1 MLETDKQ
8 AGATFLLF
16 FYEEDAS
23 PQFCCSLAGQLYR
36 SIEAG
41 GNMNNQSI
49 RIAIDGPA
57 GAGKSTVAKQVADR
71 LSYIYIDTG
80 AMYRAVALKAIRSG
94 LDLHDG
100 QALKSMLDETTVE
113 LIKNDEGQSVFLD
126 GLDVSEEIRT
136 KEVTNNVSFVAR
148 LAEVREDLVRR
159 QQLLA
164 EKGGVVMDGRDIG
177 THVLP
182 NAELKVFLI
191 ASADERARRRFE
203 ENKLKGFE
211 VNLEE
216 LKQEIL
222 LRDKR
227 DSEREV
233 APLKKAEDAVE
244 LDTTSMTIQDVVAKI
259 LVLAGERAD

>member
-1 MLETDKQ
+1 MKRAQD
-8 AGATFLLF
+8 GSLLRA
-16 FYEEDAS
+16 DS
-23 PQFCCSLAGQLYR
+23 KVYR
-36 SIEAG
+36 GIEAG
-41 GNMNNQSI
+41 GNMNNHSI

-57 GAGKSTVAKQVADR
+57 GAGKSTVAKQVAEN

-80 AMYRAVALKAIRSG
+80 AMYRAVTLKAIQSSI
-94 LDLHDG
+94 DLHDG
-100 QALKSMLDETTVE
+100 PELKRMLDETTVE
-113 LIKNDEGQSVFLD
+113 LIKNDEGQTVYLD
-126 GLDVSEEIRT
+126 GQDVSEEIRT
-136 KEVTNNVSFVAR
+136 QEVTNNVSFVAR

-211 VNLEE
+211 MNLEQ

-227 DSEREV
+227 DSERAF
-233 APLKKAEDAVE
+233 APLKKADDAIE
-244 LDTTSMTIQDVVAKI
+244 LDTTAMSIQDVVAKI
-259 LVLAGERAD
+259 LDLAGERAN